1 MQTQH
6 VHAAIVNLAERAA
19 YASLFRAG
27 ETLRAVVEGNRPN
40 LALLVGGTR
49 IPLSDPGSLAPGQ
62 TVFVEVTE
70 TAQGLQLRL
79 LPQGRQAAAGQPP
92 AEPLA
97 NLVAAVLESLGAIR
111 VAQSPE
117 QLLPAQLPH
126 TEAAVRSLLSLFAL
140 RGTFGQD
147 LQQIADLMAQA
158 AGAGALSQ
166 DASGQAVAVLAQLL
180 AAAPGGLKDL
190 IERLVGQSGRTAEG
204 RIAHA
209 LATGD
214 LQGLEEALRGDLQA
228 VLSSLRNDEVLGAF
242 LRRAGQ
248 LRVFQGAVGRV
259 MERVSGGHLQNL
271 RALDQP
277 YVFIEIPFGPGSAI
291 VRGQIHFF
299 GEGAAKRRRIDPKN
313 ATVAFDLSTTRLGDL
328 WITLRAAKGYCNCR
342 LCATFPA
349 AVEAIEKASEDLS
362 DALRKAGYERA
373 TVSAALWDGDRLR
386 EVALLM
392 RRFSGIDVNA

>member
-1 MQTQH
+1 VQTQH
-6 VHAAIVNLAERAA
+6 VHAAIVNLAQKAA

-40 LALLVGGTR
+40 LALLIGGTR
-49 IPLSDPGSLAPGQ
+49 IPLSEPTHLAPGQ

-79 LPQGRQAAAGQPP
+79 LPQPAQAAAAQPP

-97 NLVAAVLESLGAIR
+97 NLVAAVLESLGPIR
-111 VAQSPE
+111 LAQSPQ

-140 RGTFGQD
+140 RGTFGED
-147 LQQIADLMAQA
+147 LQQIADIMAQA

-166 DASGQAVAVLAQLL
+166 EPSGEAVTVLAQLL

-190 IERLVGQSGRTAEG
+190 IERLVAQSGKTVEG

-214 LQGLEEALRGDLQA
+214 LKGLEHALRGDLQA
-228 VLSSLRNDEVLGAF
+228 ALSRLRNDEVLGAF
-242 LRRAGQ
+242 LRRTGQ
-248 LRVFQGAVGRV
+248 LRLFQGTVGRV
-259 MERVSGGHLQNL
+259 MERISAGHLQNL

-277 YVFIEIPFGPGSAI
+277 YAFIEIPFGPRSAI
-291 VRGQIHFF
+291 RRGQVHFF
-299 GEGAAKRRRIDPKN
+299 GEGAANDRRIDPKN
-313 ATVAFDLSTTRLGDL
+313 ATVAFDLATTSLGDL

-342 LCATFPA
+342 LCATFPD
-349 AVEAIEKASEDLS
+349 AVEAIEKASTDLS
-362 DALRKAGYERA
+362 DALRKAGYQRA